1 MTYKELMELVAGK
14 ELPCNGTNDEG
25 ATVIIEHEKNDGAHR
40 FHLTTV
46 QNNGW
51 LRHNYSYEDGSRK
64 DLFEK

>member
-40 FHLTTV
+40 
-46 QNNGW
+46 
-51 LRHNYSYEDGSRK
+51 
-64 DLFEK
+64 